1 MILKLQLNYGG
12 NFMYQNYDKAVDK
25 INKHLIKSHFSKSVI
40 YNHLN
45 CYRSFKQYLEVE
57 QLPYS
62 HGVALK
68 WLNDNRAKW
77 QHPKFKPFRLSLFQ
91 INDVIQNGC
100 ITTNKYVYESS
111 CNYDKLPK
119 WCRLLLD
126 DYLNEFS
133 QSFSEGYVSQRRI
146 ACSKFLIYLSYNGG
160 KSIKDINHKN
170 IIGYYNQNEHRTV
183 QAKNLNSRSIRHFF
197 TYLADKELI
206 SASLPY
212 VLKQDVI
219 PKIIIINELSATTK
233 DCFYNSN
240 QSSDKIPTGEYF
252 AIAKELG
259 NTCLARHNYSKSIK
273 RVFCKAWRD
282 LYIFL
287 EANGLSYSYETA
299 EYWCICQK
307 NYTLQW
313 RSYRRAVK
321 LFEQY
326 RIFDDIKPNMVY
338 SYKKNPVNTLPEWSR
353 SLLLDFLS
361 KKQKEGNATSTVC
374 MYRSS
379 CLRFLKYLDQKE
391 IKCCASIR
399 PEIIKKFHISD
410 PHSTAEARNAYSVR
424 IRGFLNYLADL
435 GYVPITLQLALT
447 TQKAQKTKIVE
458 ILTNEEIISIYTF
471 ITNAE
476 KPLELRNI
484 AIVLLG
490 LRMGLRASDIISIK
504 FSDISWNERAI
515 SVQQQKTN
523 NFLKLPMPVDVGNSL
538 YRYIMNGRPRM
549 PSDYLFIT
557 HRVPYDKL
565 HAGCC
570 RRALNKV
577 LDKRKNGFH
586 ITRKT
591 FASLMLKSKT
601 NTDTIADSLGHSN
614 NSTILK
620 YLATDSNTMR
630 QCALSLKDIEVKG
643 GILS

>member
-1 MILKLQLNYGG
+1 
-12 NFMYQNYDKAVDK
+12 MYQNYDKAVGK
-25 INKHLIKSHFSKSVI
+25 INKHLIKNHFSKSVI

-77 QHPKFKPFRLSLFQ
+77 QHPKFKAFRLSLFQ
-91 INDVIQNGC
+91 INDIIQNGC
-100 ITTNKYVYESS
+100 ITANRYVYESS

-146 ACSKFLIYLSYNGG
+146 ACSKFLICLSHNGG

-183 QAKNLNSRSIRHFF
+183 QAKNLNSLNIRHFLA
-197 TYLADKELI
+197 YLADKELI

-219 PKIIIINELSATTK
+219 PKIIIINELPATTK
-233 DCFYNSN
+233 DCFYNAN
-240 QSSDKIPTGEYF
+240 QSSYKIPTGEYF
-252 AIAKELG
+252 AIAKEFG

-273 RVFCKAWRD
+273 NIFSKALRE

-307 NYTLQW
+307 NYTGQW
-313 RSYRRAVK
+313 KTYRRALK

-326 RIFDDIKPNMVY
+326 RISGDIKPNIVY
-338 SYKKNPVNTLPEWSR
+338 SYKKDAVNTLPKWSR

-361 KKQKEGNATSTVC
+361 KKQKEGNSASTIC

-379 CLRFLKYLDQKE
+379 CLRFLKYLDQKK
-391 IKCCASIR
+391 IKCCASIL
-399 PEIIKKFHISD
+399 PEIIKEFHISD

-424 IRGFLNYLADL
+424 VRGFLNYLADL

-447 TQKAQKTKIVE
+447 TEKAQRTKIVE
-458 ILTNEEIISIYTF
+458 ILTDEENTSIYSF
-471 ITNAE
+471 ITKAE
-476 KPLELRNI
+476 KPMELRDI

-490 LRMGLRASDIISIK
+490 LRMGLRASDIIGIK
-504 FSDISWNERAI
+504 FSDISWNEHAI

-523 NFLKLPMPVDVGNSL
+523 TFIKLPMPVDVGNSL
-538 YRYIMNGRPRM
+538 YRYIMNGRPRL
-549 PSDYLFIT
+549 PSDYVFIT

-570 RRALNKV
+570 HRALNKV
-577 LDKRKNGFH
+577 LDKQKNGFH

-591 FASLMLKSKT
+591 FASFMLRSKT

-614 NSTILK
+614 NSTVLK
-620 YLATDSNTMR
+620 YLATDTNTMR
-630 QCALSLKDIEVKG
+630 QCALSLESIEMKG

>member
-1 MILKLQLNYGG
+1 
-12 NFMYQNYDKAVDK
+12 MYQNYDNAVDK
-25 INKHLIKSHFSKSVI
+25 INKYLVKNLFSNSVI

-45 CYRSFKQYLEVE
+45 CYRSFKQYLEVK

-68 WLNDNRAKW
+68 WLNDNRPKW
-77 QHPKFKPFRLSLFQ
+77 QHPKFKVFRLSLSQ
-91 INDVIQNGC
+91 VNDIIQNGC
-100 ITTNKYVYESS
+100 ITTNRYVYESS

-119 WCRLLLD
+119 WCWLLLD

-133 QSFSEGYVSQRRI
+133 QSFCEGYVSQRRI
-146 ACSKFLIYLSYNGG
+146 ACSKFLIYLSDNGG

-183 QAKNLNSRSIRHFF
+183 QAKNLNSRSIRHFLA
-197 TYLADKELI
+197 YLADRKLI

-212 VLKQDVI
+212 VLMQNVV
-219 PKIIIINELSATTK
+219 PKIIIINELPATEKTR
-233 DCFYNSN
+233 FYYANKA
-240 QSSDKIPTGEYF
+240 SDKIPAVEYY

-259 NTCLARHNYSKSIK
+259 NTYLDRHNYSKSIK
-273 RVFCKAWRD
+273 SVFCKAWRD

-287 EANGLSYSYETA
+287 EANGLGYSYETA

-307 NYTLQW
+307 NYTDQW
-313 RSYRRAVK
+313 KSYRRAIK

-326 RIFDDIKPNMVY
+326 RIFGDIKPNIVY
-338 SYKKNPVNTLPEWSR
+338 SYKKEPVNSLPEWSR

-361 KKQKEGNATSTVC
+361 KKQKEENSVSTIC
-374 MYRSS
+374 LYRSS

-391 IKCCASIR
+391 IKCCASIH
-399 PEIIKKFHISD
+399 PEILKEFHISD

-447 TQKAQKTKIVE
+447 TGKAQKAEIVE
-458 ILTNEEIISIYTF
+458 ILSDEEVTSIYTF
-471 ITNAE
+471 LTNAE
-476 KPLELRNI
+476 KPMELRNI

-490 LRMGLRASDIISIK
+490 LRMGLRASDIIGIK
-504 FSDISWNERAI
+504 FSDISWNEQTL
-515 SVQQQKTN
+515 SVHQQKTN
-523 NFLKLPMPVDVGNSL
+523 RFLKLPMPVDVGNSL
-538 YRYIMNGRPRM
+538 YRYIMNGRPNM
-549 PSDYLFIT
+549 PSDYVFIA

-565 HAGCC
+565 NPGCC

-577 LDKRKNGFH
+577 LDKQKNGFH

-591 FASLMLKSKT
+591 FASCLLKSKT
-601 NTDTIADSLGHSN
+601 ETDTIADSLGHSN
-614 NSTILK
+614 NSTVLK
-620 YLATDSNTMR
+620 YLSTDSNTMR
-630 QCALSLKDIEVKG
+630 QCALSLKNIEVER

>member
-1 MILKLQLNYGG
+1 
-12 NFMYQNYDKAVDK
+12 MYQNYDKAVDK
-25 INKHLIKSHFSKSVI
+25 TNKHLIKNHFSKSVI

-68 WLNDNRAKW
+68 WLSDNRAKW
-77 QHPKFKPFRLSLFQ
+77 QHPKFKAFRLSLFQ
-91 INDVIQNGC
+91 INDIIQNGC
-100 ITTNKYVYESS
+100 ITTNRYVYESS

-133 QSFSEGYVSQRRI
+133 QSFSGGYVIQRRI
-146 ACSKFLIYLSYNGG
+146 ACSKFLICLSYNGG

-170 IIGYYNQNEHRTV
+170 IIGYYNQNEHGTV
-183 QAKNLNSRSIRHFF
+183 QAKNLNSRSVRHFLA
-197 TYLADKELI
+197 YLAHKELI

-219 PKIIIINELSATTK
+219 PKIILINELPATTK
-233 DCFYNSN
+233 DCFYNAN
-240 QSSDKIPTGEYF
+240 QSSDKISTGEYF

-259 NTCLARHNYSKSIK
+259 NTCLSRHNYSKSIK
-273 RVFCKAWRD
+273 SVFCKAWRD

-287 EANGLSYSYETA
+287 EANGLRYSYETA

-307 NYTLQW
+307 NYTGQW
-313 RSYRRAVK
+313 KSYRRAIK

-326 RIFDDIKPNMVY
+326 RIFGDIKPNMVY
-338 SYKKNPVNTLPEWSR
+338 SYKKNPVNALPEWSR
-353 SLLLDFLS
+353 NLLLDFLS

-374 MYRSS
+374 LYRSS

-399 PEIIKKFHISD
+399 PEILKEFHISD

-447 TQKAQKTKIVE
+447 TEKAQKSEIVE
-458 ILTNEEIISIYTF
+458 ILTDKEITSIYTF

-476 KPLELRNI
+476 KPLELRDI

-490 LRMGLRASDIISIK
+490 LRMGLRASDIIGIK
-504 FSDISWNERAI
+504 FSDISWNEHAI

-523 NFLKLPMPVDVGNSL
+523 NFLKLPMPVDVGNTL
-538 YRYIMNGRPRM
+538 YRYIMNGRPSM

-577 LDKRKNGFH
+577 LDKLKNGFH

-614 NSTILK
+614 NSTVLK

-630 QCALSLKDIEVKG
+630 QCALSLKSIEMEG

>member
-1 MILKLQLNYGG
+1 
-12 NFMYQNYDKAVDK
+12 MYQNYDKAVDK

-160 KSIKDINHKN
+160 KSIKDINYKN

-273 RVFCKAWRD
+273 RVFCKAWRN

-299 EYWCICQK
+299 KYWCICQK

-326 RIFDDIKPNMVY
+326 RIFGDIKPNMVY

-614 NSTILK
+614 NSTVLK